1 MVIINLSA
9 TKKLKEKFLGI
20 QGEQDTNT
28 MIVRVC
34 IILCSELN
42 STRGIKTEEMRNT
55 TNLIH
60 KYVHI

>member
-20 QGEQDTNT
+20 QGEQDKNT

-42 STRGIKTEEMRNT
+42 STRGRKTEEMRNT